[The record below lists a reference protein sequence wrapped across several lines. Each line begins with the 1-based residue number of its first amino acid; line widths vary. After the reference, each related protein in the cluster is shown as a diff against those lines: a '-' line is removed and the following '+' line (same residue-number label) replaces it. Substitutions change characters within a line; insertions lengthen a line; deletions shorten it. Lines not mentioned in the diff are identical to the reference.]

1 VRNEAFLVLLGIN
14 RAQQGTTISEGQE
27 VLGWLARNKYGK
39 SIFELMAGDHAG
51 DEKSSKQLVSL
62 MQEYQRW
69 RYGKLDPHELRFKCD
84 YRHTSFMLMGLDL
97 GITSLSPG
105 ELADCF
111 DALSVCDCGDAH
123 DGENLS
129 KLRKRL
135 TKDIERLTRILIEG
149 KDASS
154 EKSPQ

>member
-14 RAQQGTTISEGQE
+14 RAQQGTTISEGQQ

-51 DEKSSKQLVSL
+51 DEKSSKQLLSL

-69 RYGKLDPHELRFKCD
+69 RYGKLDPHELHFKCD
-84 YRHTSFMLMGLDL
+84 YQHTSFMLMGLDL
-97 GITSLSPG
+97 GIMSLSPS

-111 DALSVCDCGDAH
+111 DDLSVCDCGDTH

-129 KLRKRL
+129 QLRKRL
-135 TKDIERLTRILIEG
+135 TKDIERLTRMLIEG

-154 EKSPQ
+154 EKSLQ